1 MFFDKEVNLNLY
13 ELVIA
18 HDSFKNIMEDGQVT
32 DEEIVTQTQKIIG
45 ILRDMEGRYSK
56 EELAEIKELLVEMS
70 VLYAAYNI
78 YSIQNINKGYG
89 DI

>member
-1 MFFDKEVNLNLY
+1 MFFDKEGNLNLD

-45 ILRDMEGRYSK
+45 IVFNY
-56 EELAEIKELLVEMS
+56 
-70 VLYAAYNI
+70 
-78 YSIQNINKGYG
+78 
-89 DI
+89 

>member
-1 MFFDKEVNLNLY
+1 MFFDKEGNLNLD

-45 ILRDMEGRYSK
+45 ILHDMEGRYSK